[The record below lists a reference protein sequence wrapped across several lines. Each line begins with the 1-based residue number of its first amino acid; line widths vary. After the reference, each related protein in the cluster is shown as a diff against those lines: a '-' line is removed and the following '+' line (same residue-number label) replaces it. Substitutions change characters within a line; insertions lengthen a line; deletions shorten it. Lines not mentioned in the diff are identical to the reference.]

1 MLEIQQK
8 GSMIRHIDI
17 LQKCLLFDGI
27 KKEDLINLLG
37 CLNAKVKKYKKDE
50 NVFIESENVFLS
62 GIVLSGA
69 LHTEHYD
76 YLGNRTIVARIETA
90 QLFGEAYHFS
100 KEKSNINIVASEDSI
115 VLLFNSAKI
124 STPCQNHCVFHI
136 KLINNLLQVLATNNV
151 LLNLK
156 LQCISQRTTR
166 EKLLNYLANES
177 KKQNSREFTIPYD
190 RQSLADYLCVER
202 SAMAVEI
209 SKLRN
214 EKIIECTK
222 NKFKFL

>member
-1 MLEIQQK
+1 
-8 GSMIRHIDI
+8 MIRHIDI